1 MKTDPNNLA
10 ERFLLGKLTEAE
22 TVKIEEEYFG
32 ENKHFENILI
42 AENDLIDAYVKS
54 TLSPEDKR
62 RFETRLL
69 LNPKQ
74 RQRVEFAETLFKYAS
89 SLPAAEELNSAP
101 VKSNWLSIF
110 AEFFSAKPLLSYSF
124 AVAAFIFFGGALW
137 LAVNNNLSQLPGNNE
152 LASAPAETEIWKPSI
167 ETPFE
172 EQKPANKVN
181 RESELVKD
189 ESSAAPHSPNVNR
202 NQTSPKNRVEQPKK
216 NAAPVFSTIILP
228 LGLTRDGGM
237 SKTFEIPAKTN
248 FVNLRLKFEEGDF
261 ASYFAVIETVE
272 GRHIWSGKI
281 TKPAKNTNE
290 KAVTATVPA
299 RFLQK
304 ADYIITLKGLTKDG
318 AYESVGDYSFTVDRR
333 SDKSQ

>member
-1 MKTDPNNLA
+1 MKTEPNNLA
-10 ERFLLGKLTEAE
+10 EQFLLGKLTEAE

-32 ENKHFENILI
+32 ENKYFENILL
-42 AENDLIDAYVKS
+42 AENDLIDAYAKGN
-54 TLSPEDKR
+54 LSPEDER
-62 RFETRLL
+62 RFENRLL
-69 LNPKQ
+69 LNPSQ

-110 AEFFSAKPLLSYSF
+110 AEFFSAKPLLSYSY

-152 LASAPAETEIWKPSI
+152 LASAPAAETEIRKPSI

-189 ESSAAPHSPNVNR
+189 ESSAAPRSPNVNE
-202 NQTSPKNRVEQPKK
+202 NQSSPKNRVEQPKK
-216 NAAPVFSTIILP
+216 SAAPVFSTIILP
-228 LGLTRDGGM
+228 LGLTRGGEV
-237 SKTFEIPAKTN
+237 SKAFVIPAKAN
-248 FVNLRLKFEEGDF
+248 FVNLQLKFEEGNF
-261 ASYFAVIETVE
+261 PSYFAVIETVE

-281 TKPAKNTNE
+281 TKPAKNKNE
-290 KAVTATVPA
+290 KAVTAIVPA

-333 SDKSQ
+333 